1 MNGIDNTADT
11 NTIRSAVNNLKKAKD
26 ELDKHKLTFVE
37 KKDADCSNEENGK
50 EAYYKCNCGKEY
62 YYYDEEAKGLCL
74 IEESIEDWG
83 VINYDDNHE
92 YNYSKLDYQWAYT
105 TDDIVASDENVDIQ
119 WNPIDK
125 DTEWTLD
132 FAQKVTAVRCIIEVK
147 CTKCGEKR
155 KGKDHNKGSCGNTAT
170 YLYSKRFLYL

>member
-1 MNGIDNTADT
+1 M
-11 NTIRSAVNNLKKAKD
+11 
-26 ELDKHKLTFVE
+26 
-37 KKDADCSNEENGK
+37 
-50 EAYYKCNCGKEY
+50 
-62 YYYDEEAKGLCL
+62 CL

-83 VINYDDNHE
+83 VINYDENHE

-147 CTKCGEKR
+147 CTKCGEK
-155 KGKDHNKGSCGNTAT
+155 KEKEKIIKKEAVEIQQPTCTAKGSYT
-170 YLYSKRFLYL
+170 YKVTLGDYSKDENGENKMSTIKIPIQMIEHNLEKTEAVAATCEKDGNIEYYTCKTCK